1 MNLAAA
7 QHSGEAGVMAAPSG
21 PLVVPAMPEAA
32 GSPRLSLVVPTLNE
46 RENIADFLDAV
57 RHTLDTALPGA
68 YEVIVVDDDSPD
80 HTWEIAASLAAGF
93 PELRVVRRQNE
104 HGLAV
109 AVIRGWQVARGAVL
123 GTINADFQ
131 HPPDVLGRLIER
143 MGAADLAVATRHGDG
158 GGLGDWGMMRRVS
171 SWGAARIG
179 RVLLPEVYARLSDPL
194 SGCYLVRRAAIQ
206 GAVLEPLGYKSLMEI
221 LVRGNIGEVREC
233 GYEMRKRSR
242 GQSKVHALHP
252 LQYIRHVFRLRAAA
266 RCRLGRAGASACQVD
281 RES

>member
-1 MNLAAA
+1 MDLAAA
-7 QHSGEAGVMAAPSG
+7 QHHGEADVAAAPVG
-21 PLVVPAMPEAA
+21 PLVVPELPEAA

-57 RHTLDTALPGA
+57 RHTLDRALPGA

-80 HTWEIAASLAAGF
+80 CTWRIAASLAGGF

-131 HPPDVLGRLIER
+131 HPPDVLGRLLER
-143 MGAADLAVATRHGDG
+143 MGTADLVVATRHGDG
-158 GGLGDWGMMRRVS
+158 GGLGDWGLLRRVS
-171 SWGAARIG
+171 SWGAAQIG
-179 RVLLPEVYARLSDPL
+179 RVLLPEVYARISDPL
-194 SGCYLVRRAAIQ
+194 SGCYLVRRTAIA
-206 GAVLEPLGYKSLMEI
+206 GAPLHPLGYKSLMEI
-221 LVRGNIGEVREC
+221 LVRGNIREVHEC

-252 LQYIRHVFRLRAAA
+252 FQYIRHVFRLRAAA
-266 RCRLGRAGASACQVD
+266 RD
-281 RES
+281 RQRT